1 MRKPF
6 GQRTAWWTRG
16 QAQFIIAVERHAGRP
31 LASSATNRI
40 TVPTPSSTAHFSRAV
55 AIAQAQKAKPW
66 ELRAATSMARLWR
79 DRGERDKA
87 RVVKLL
93 APVDG

>member
-6 GQRTAWWTRG
+6 GQRTAWWRRG

>member
-1 MRKPF
+1 MVDA
-6 GQRTAWWTRG
+6 RTSSVYYRG
-16 QAQFIIAVERHAGRP
+16 RASRRTTFSLVGDQPNHRP
-31 LASSATNRI
+31 HPKFNR
-40 TVPTPSSTAHFSRAV
+40 TFQSAV